1 MSMGRAVSVDTL
13 PPPRLLGRGRR
24 RRREA
29 GEIVLPRH
37 RCRVGAVADLQS
49 PVLRRD
55 QQTSLG
61 VPVRPLDA
69 LEPARPFST
78 IAYRLSPGTPE
89 RNAANQPCTASA
101 TAPSVFGRA
110 FCIVTGRLSSHVS
123 PGLRGSVSTVS
134 VHPRRRSTANDAA
147 RVVTRPNFSRH
158 GPTSP
163 SLGGPSL
170 ETPRSAM
177 KCAPPVHVP
186 HVPHAAS
193 AVSQGSR
200 EMAT

>member
-13 PPPRLLGRGRR
+13 PPPRLLGRRRR

-29 GEIVLPRH
+29 GEIALPRH
-37 RCRVGAVADLQS
+37 RRRVGAVADLQS

-55 QQTSLG
+55 QQTSLS
-61 VPVRPLDA
+61 VQSAHWTPSSQRS
-69 LEPARPFST
+69 RPFST

-134 VHPRRRSTANDAA
+134 VHPRRRSTANDAE
-147 RVVTRPNFSRH
+147 RRDRKSTRLNSSHSQISYAVFCLKKKTH
-158 GPTSP
+158 ISP
-163 SLGGPSL
+163 GSEVA
-170 ETPRSAM
+170 ETRCLA
-177 KCAPPVHVP
+177 
-186 HVPHAAS
+186 
-193 AVSQGSR
+193 
-200 EMAT
+200 